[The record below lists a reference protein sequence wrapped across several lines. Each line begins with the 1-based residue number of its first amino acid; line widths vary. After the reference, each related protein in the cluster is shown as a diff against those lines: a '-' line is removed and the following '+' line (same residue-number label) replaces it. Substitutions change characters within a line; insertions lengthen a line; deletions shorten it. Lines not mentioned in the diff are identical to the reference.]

1 MTVYSHDMG
10 DYLCSRFDDP
20 AEIKDVANYGCSGG
34 VSGFIYNAEIV
45 EFFDHY
51 EEQIEDV
58 MYDAGITYQDLV
70 PDANNI
76 MELKVKAVWFV
87 VEDYCQHA
95 LNVLEDELV
104 AA

>member
-34 VSGFIYNAEIV
+34 VSGFIYSTELA

-51 EEQIEDV
+51 EDQIENV
-58 MYDAGITYQDLV
+58 MDDYGITYQELV
-70 PDANNI
+70 PDAQT
-76 MELKVKAVWFV
+76 MQQYKEAAVWFV
-87 VEDYCQHA
+87 VEDYCQQA

>member
-1 MTVYSHDMG
+1 MY
-10 DYLCSRFDDP
+10 
-20 AEIKDVANYGCSGG
+20 EI
-34 VSGFIYNAEIV
+34 
-45 EFFDHY
+45 
-51 EEQIEDV
+51 
-58 MYDAGITYQDLV
+58 GITYQDLV

>member
-34 VSGFIYNAEIV
+34 VSGFIYSTELA

-51 EEQIEDV
+51 EDQIENV
-58 MYDAGITYQDLV
+58 MYDFDITYQDLV
-70 PDANNI
+70 PNAQT
-76 MELKVKAVWFV
+76 MQQYKEAAVWFV
-87 VEDYCQHA
+87 VEDYCQQA